1 MNKILCFCYGTEGEM
16 LYSSSV
22 TDKLY
27 KYIYIYVMYLTGFS
41 KDANIQ
47 SAFFYKVR
55 VFRCDQ
61 VAVGSYV
68 KETR

>member
-1 MNKILCFCYGTEGEM
+1 
-16 LYSSSV
+16 
-22 TDKLY
+22 
-27 KYIYIYVMYLTGFS
+27 MYLTGFS

-68 KETR
+68 KETG